1 MSRSCPPSWYVE
13 TLGDS
18 LHYYYRIENFIY
30 QGESKFQKI
39 DVVDTCEFG
48 RVLFLDEKIQSAE
61 IDEFIYHEMLVHPAM
76 LLHPEPKK
84 VLIIGGGEGA
94 TLREVL
100 NHPSVEQ
107 VVMVDIDEELVNI
120 CERYLEKWHRGA
132 FSDPR
137 SKVIFTDARKYI
149 FETDEKFDVV
159 ISDLTEPLEEGPSIY
174 LFTREFYERVFQ
186 ILTDDGVFVAQ
197 AGSADIFYYNLPV
210 ILHRTLKEVFPFVD
224 IYLTFM
230 MSFQSLWSFV
240 IATKHQ
246 SPSDVNS
253 DFFTE
258 RIRTRNLSLKFFYPK
273 FTDRM
278 FTLPLYLIEELKKP
292 GKISTDKEPFIWEK
306 G

>member
-1 MSRSCPPSWYVE
+1 MNRRCPPSWYVE

-18 LHYYYRIENFIY
+18 LHYYYRIEEFVY
-30 QGESKFQKI
+30 QGASRFQKI

-76 LLHPEPKK
+76 LLHPEPKN

-100 NHPSVEQ
+100 RHPSVKRA
-107 VVMVDIDEELVNI
+107 VMVDIDRELVEI
-120 CERYLEKWHRGA
+120 CEKYLEQWHQGA
-132 FSDPR
+132 FEDSR
-137 SKVIFTDARKYI
+137 SEVIFADARKYI
-149 FETDEKFDVV
+149 FETEEKFDVI
-159 ISDLTEPLEEGPSIY
+159 ISDLTEPLEEGPSVY
-174 LFTREFYERVFQ
+174 LFTKEFYNKVFEK
-186 ILTDDGVFVAQ
+186 LSDDGVFVAQ
-197 AGSADIFYYNLPV
+197 SGSADIFYYNLPV
-210 ILHRTLKEVFPFVD
+210 TLHRTLKEVFPYVD

-240 IATKHQ
+240 VASKKVQPSEQ
-246 SPSDVNS
+246 SPRY
-253 DFFTE
+253 FE
-258 RIRTRNLSLKFFYPK
+258 EQMEKRGLQLKFFYPQ
-273 FTDRM
+273 FVERM

-292 GKISTDKEPFIWEK
+292 GKISTDSDPFIWEK